1 MGRAARGH
9 EERTRR
15 LGAAIERVGLPLS
28 SAAPCPYLPGRQ
40 ARHAAML
47 PAPLLPGVYHS
58 LMDLNFRRAGR
69 VFYRPGCEG
78 CEECRMIRVEVGA
91 FAPSRAQ
98 RRCARRNA
106 DLVVSVGEPEADD
119 EKLALYR
126 RYLSHRHDGQMQGT
140 RDEFQGFLYA
150 SPLETL
156 ELVYRLDGRV
166 VAAGIAD
173 AEPDALSAVYC
184 YFDPDLASRSLGV
197 FNVLR
202 LLDEAARRGCTWLYL
217 GFYVAGCGAMSYK
230 AGYRPCE
237 LYRADGTWERRV

>member
-1 MGRAARGH
+1 MGRAASEH

-15 LGAAIERVGLPLS
+15 LAAAIERLGLPRS
-28 SAAPCPYLPGRQ
+28 PPSPCPYLPGRE
-40 ARHAAML
+40 ARHASLL

-69 VFYRPGCEG
+69 VFYRPRCEG
-78 CEECRMIRVEVGA
+78 CDECRMIRVRVEG

-106 DLVVSVGEPEADD
+106 DLEVSVGEPEPDD

-126 RYLSHRHDGQMQGT
+126 RYLSVRHDGQMQGSSE
-140 RDEFQGFLYA
+140 EFHGFLYS

-156 ELVYRLDGRV
+156 ELVYRLEGRV
-166 VAAGIAD
+166 VAAAIAD

-184 YFDPDLASRSLGV
+184 YFDPDLESRSLGV

-202 LLDEAARRGCTWLYL
+202 LVEESARRGCTWLYL

-237 LYRADGTWERRV
+237 LYRGDGSWERRE